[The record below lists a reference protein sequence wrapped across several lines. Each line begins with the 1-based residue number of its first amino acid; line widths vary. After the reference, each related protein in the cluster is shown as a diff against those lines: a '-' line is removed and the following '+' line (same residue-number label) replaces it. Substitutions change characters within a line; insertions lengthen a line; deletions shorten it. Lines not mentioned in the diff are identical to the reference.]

1 MTPPSTGRAAVS
13 PSAPVAP
20 RGPDPVAPPA
30 TPPVVT
36 APIETPPVAP
46 AVAIAPAEVVPPPAT
61 TTPDAVAEVAPP
73 APAARTVA
81 PDPNSGVSP
90 ARRFDAESASLAS
103 IVRSYERAYDRLD
116 AAAAAALWPSVD
128 ERALARA
135 FARLQTQDLEFD
147 NCTFAVS
154 DNEATAQCAGK
165 LQYSRRIGD
174 PSLKSERHVW
184 TIEFVRMGES
194 WHIVRI
200 TAR

>member
-1 MTPPSTGRAAVS
+1 
-13 PSAPVAP
+13 
-20 RGPDPVAPPA
+20 
-30 TPPVVT
+30 VT
-36 APIETPPVAP
+36 VPIEPPPTAP
-46 AVAIAPAEVVPPPAT
+46 AVAVAPAEVVPPPAT
-61 TTPDAVAEVAPP
+61 TTPSAVEEIAAP

-81 PDPNSGVSP
+81 PDPSGGVSP

-154 DNEATAQCAGK
+154 DNEATAQCAGQ

-174 PSLKSERHVW
+174 PSLKRERHVW
-184 TIEFVRMGES
+184 TIEFVRTGES